1 MKGWSK
7 KCIGKT
13 IFFLILSTEMATC
26 FDWKKKKMQIKQ
38 NTENEEMIIN
48 QHWVGKWAV
57 T

>member
-26 FDWKKKKMQIKQ
+26 FDWKKKNADQTKYREWGNDNKP
-38 NTENEEMIIN
+38 
-48 QHWVGKWAV
+48 ALSR
-57 T
+57 